1 MTPREKN
8 LADIN
13 EIAQEYG
20 YTVEDVLGYS
30 KPKELVKIRRLCV
43 VMLREKGYSTLAI
56 GRIMHRDHSSI
67 CNSLNKSKATGM
79 TPEKLKLARHYMG
92 YSVNEMADALRLSPA
107 SGGTTIRKMESGKV
121 NITGPISVAVDA
133 MMKGYDP
140 FDYEDD
146 EYDDFE

>member
-1 MTPREKN
+1 
-8 LADIN
+8 
-13 EIAQEYG
+13 
-20 YTVEDVLGYS
+20 
-30 KPKELVKIRRLCV
+30 
-43 VMLREKGYSTLAI
+43 
-56 GRIMHRDHSSI
+56 
-67 CNSLNKSKATGM
+67 M

-107 SGGTTIRKMESGKV
+107 NGGTTTVRKMEAGKI

-146 EYDDFE
+146 EYEDFE

>member
-1 MTPREKN
+1 M
-8 LADIN
+8 
-13 EIAQEYG
+13 
-20 YTVEDVLGYS
+20 
-30 KPKELVKIRRLCV
+30 KP
-43 VMLREKGYSTLAI
+43 
-56 GRIMHRDHSSI
+56 D
-67 CNSLNKSKATGM
+67 
-79 TPEKLKLARHYMG
+79 KLKLARHRMG

>member
-1 MTPREKN
+1 
-8 LADIN
+8 
-13 EIAQEYG
+13 
-20 YTVEDVLGYS
+20 
-30 KPKELVKIRRLCV
+30 
-43 VMLREKGYSTLAI
+43 
-56 GRIMHRDHSSI
+56 
-67 CNSLNKSKATGM
+67 M

-107 SGGTTIRKMESGKV
+107 SGGTTIRKMEAGKV

-146 EYDDFE
+146 EYEDFE

>member
-1 MTPREKN
+1 
-8 LADIN
+8 
-13 EIAQEYG
+13 
-20 YTVEDVLGYS
+20 
-30 KPKELVKIRRLCV
+30 
-43 VMLREKGYSTLAI
+43 
-56 GRIMHRDHSSI
+56 
-67 CNSLNKSKATGM
+67 M
-79 TPEKLKLARHYMG
+79 TPEKLKLARNHMG

-107 SGGTTIRKMESGKV
+107 NGGTTIRKMEAGKV

>member
-1 MTPREKN
+1 
-8 LADIN
+8 
-13 EIAQEYG
+13 
-20 YTVEDVLGYS
+20 
-30 KPKELVKIRRLCV
+30 
-43 VMLREKGYSTLAI
+43 
-56 GRIMHRDHSSI
+56 
-67 CNSLNKSKATGM
+67 M

-92 YSVNEMADALRLSPA
+92 FSVNEMADALRLSPA
-107 SGGTTIRKMESGKV
+107 NGGTTIRKMEAGKI

>member
-1 MTPREKN
+1 M
-8 LADIN
+8 
-13 EIAQEYG
+13 
-20 YTVEDVLGYS
+20 
-30 KPKELVKIRRLCV
+30 KP
-43 VMLREKGYSTLAI
+43 
-56 GRIMHRDHSSI
+56 D
-67 CNSLNKSKATGM
+67 
-79 TPEKLKLARHYMG
+79 KLKLARNHMG

-107 SGGTTIRKMESGKV
+107 NGGTTIRKMEAGKI